1 MARLYAQVFAFVF
14 LVVGVVGL
22 FLGDASHVSGG
33 QAGGNLGSVTLH
45 LTWFRDAIDLGF
57 AVVFAWVGF
66 VAARREGRIAVGVA
80 GVLLLVLALAGFI
93 IGDDDLAS
101 KGAADLHFP
110 VIINVLD
117 VIAGALALLCALGT
131 IEDEP
136 GPAPA
141 SSGR

>member
-1 MARLYAQVFAFVF
+1 MARLYAQVFTLVF
-14 LVVGVVGL
+14 LVVGVIGL

-66 VAARREGRIAVGVA
+66 VAPRHAGRIAVGVA
-80 GVLLLVLALAGFI
+80 GVILLVLAIAGFI
-93 IGDDDLAS
+93 IGDDDVAS

-110 VIINVLD
+110 VIINVFD
-117 VIAGALALLCALGT
+117 VIAGALAVLCALGT
-131 IEDEP
+131 IEE
-136 GPAPA
+136 GPEAA
-141 SSGR
+141 